1 MTTDEIRDLFSP
13 APGLVYLDAA
23 TYGLPPRPAVEAL
36 ERALRR
42 WQSGEANWIEEWDRE
57 GEACRALFARLIGA
71 QPENIALIPTVSV
84 GVGVIAASVPP
95 GSRILVPRDEFK
107 SVVLP
112 MLAAEQAR
120 QARVRQVPFAAL
132 AEAIERKLARIYRL
146 ASRPPRSQFT
156 SIERAVLRNVT
167 RSQGVPITMA
177 GASAKLT
184 PLFASVTP
192 SMAR

>member
-1 MTTDEIRDLFSP
+1 MSPTSKREYIHAVRQRYAHASKRAKGQILDEFCATLGYHRKAAIRVLAGPAP
-13 APGLVYLDAA
+13 APGPAA
-23 TYGLPPRPAVEAL
+23 APPAPMGIRPWACSRRLLASGQGDPVSL
-36 ERALRR
+36 RALQELR
-42 WQSGEANWIEEWDRE
+42 Q
-57 GEACRALFARLIGA
+57 RL
-71 QPENIALIPTVSV
+71 
-84 GVGVIAASVPP
+84 
-95 GSRILVPRDEFK
+95 D
-107 SVVLP
+107 
-112 MLAAEQAR
+112 
-120 QARVRQVPFAAL
+120 PFAL